1 MVARQN
7 PSDLFILSA
16 GKGFNVSKIFPVPDN
31 LYVFDYVPQV
41 DLLQYCD
48 IMITH
53 GGINSITEC
62 VFYGVPTL
70 NYPLSLEWDQ
80 PGCAARA
87 VYHKVGLMGKLRK
100 DSAKTISQKLN
111 QIKTNYSFYK
121 KNVLA
126 MKGKFEAKNNSN
138 EVVAIIEGILNKT
151 KLNVNEPI

>member
-1 MVARQN
+1 LHFFKKIRLVAQQN
-7 PSDLFILSA
+7 STDLFVLST
-16 GKGFNVSKIFPVPDN
+16 GKGLDIGEIFPAPDN

-87 VYHKVGLMGKLRK
+87 TYHKVGLMGKINK

-111 QIKTNYSFYK
+111 KIKTNYDFFK
-121 KNVLA
+121 KNVTD
-126 MKGKFEAKNNSN
+126 MREKFKEKNNSN
-138 EVVAIIEGILNKT
+138 EIIEIINR
-151 KLNVNEPI
+151 IIAS